1 MTQQVTVQTDFRDFE
16 QMAQGLVGRVQ
27 TNYVILPTGDAV
39 DEGEWAQFEIS
50 LFDGSQGLAGVGR
63 CVTLVDNGDEREP
76 HQRYDVVL
84 DSLQFDAEEQRV
96 FEHILALHGVQ
107 PEEVG
112 SMDAES
118 LPPESYSEP
127 PTVAVEEDYVDVSD
141 VTGPHSRQAL
151 DRAVAERVTV
161 ESEPEAER
169 TLTASDLDIEA
180 ALSNPE
186 AMRPAPGG
194 EANDA
199 QPHQSASRTATLQG
213 GPTYHRSR
221 AEEPRASTVRS
232 GAAHAL
238 SPQPAIEEI
247 REEPLSGERIA
258 PTRPGASFAY
268 ANGIPFPAKPPRPD
282 LEPSLKVTRAPR
294 PAGSGGH

>member
-1 MTQQVTVQTDFRDFE
+1 MTQQLTVQTDFRDIE

-27 TNYVILPTGDAV
+27 NNYVILPTGDAV

-50 LFDGSQGLAGVGR
+50 LFDGSAGLAGVGR

-84 DSLQFDAEEQRV
+84 DSLQFDAHEQRV
-96 FEHILALHGVQ
+96 FEHILATHGV
-107 PEEVG
+107 PLEEEAEVHAG
-112 SMDAES
+112 EAES
-118 LPPESYSEP
+118 LPPGGHSEP
-127 PTVAVEEDYVDVSD
+127 PTIAADDDLVDVSD
-141 VTGPHSRQAL
+141 FTGPHTRH
-151 DRAVAERVTV
+151 AVEAAIE
-161 ESEPEAER
+161 ESEPEADR
-169 TLTASDLDIEA
+169 TLTASDIDIEA

-199 QPHQSASRTATLQG
+199 QPHLASRSAATVPGTSTYARG
-213 GPTYHRSR
+213 GG
-221 AEEPRASTVRS
+221 
-232 GAAHAL
+232 GAAHAF
-238 SPQPAIEEI
+238 SPATSPVAIDEM

-258 PTRPGASFAY
+258 PTRPGPAFAY
-268 ANGIPFPAKPPRPD
+268 ANGIPFPSKPPRPELD
-282 LEPSLKVTRAPR
+282 PSMRVTPAPR